1 MSLDNPFVP
10 SHDPRIGCSFDYVK
24 EKKKKKKNFFQISI
38 QAKIKVSIY

>member
-24 EKKKKKKNFFQISI
+24 EKKKKKKN
-38 QAKIKVSIY
+38 KINFLSNLNSSKNKS